1 MELVS
6 VDGVAY
12 TPEVL
17 KKAVVAAEKT
27 KTPIQLQFLRGDE
40 YKTIAIDYHGGL
52 RYPHLERVANTP
64 ARFDD
69 ILAPSKAGL
78 PAM

>member
-6 VDGVAY
+6 VDGQAY

-17 KKAVVAAEKT
+17 KKAVIAAEKT
-27 KTPIQLQFLRGDE
+27 STPIQLQFLRGDA
-40 YKTIAIDYHGGL
+40 YKVIALDYHGGL
-52 RYPHLERVANTP
+52 RYPHLERVASTP

-69 ILAPSKAGL
+69 ILAPSKAAL
-78 PAM
+78 PAF